1 LGVQE
6 IAGRIIEFVLWLF
19 ILLLIVRLIVEWVQ
33 VFARSWQPHGPLLVV
48 LEAVYSATDPPL
60 RAIRRVVP
68 PLRLGGVQLDL
79 SLMLLLIV
87 CYVLRALN
95 QSLLLA

>member
-1 LGVQE
+1 ME

-33 VFARSWQPHGPLLVV
+33 VFARSWQPRGPLLIV

-68 PLRLGGVQLDL
+68 PLRLGAVQLDL
-79 SLMLLLIV
+79 SLMLLLII
-87 CYVLRALN
+87 CYVLRAVN
-95 QSLLLA
+95 QSLFLV

>member
-1 LGVQE
+1 VE

-33 VFARSWQPHGPLLVV
+33 VFARSWQPRGPLLIV

-68 PLRLGGVQLDL
+68 PLRLGAVQLDL
-79 SLMLLLIV
+79 SLMLLLII
-87 CYVLRALN
+87 CYVLRAVN
-95 QSLLLA
+95 QSLFLG

>member
-1 LGVQE
+1 VE

-33 VFARSWQPHGPLLVV
+33 VFARSWQPRGPLLIV

-68 PLRLGGVQLDL
+68 PLRLGAVQLDL
-79 SLMLLLIV
+79 SLMLLLII
-87 CYVLRALN
+87 CYVLRAVN
-95 QSLLLA
+95 QSLFLV